1 MVAFQNGGAI
11 VKIEDIINKFN
22 TTPVLFIGSG
32 LSRRY
37 LNLPDWKGLLEHFA
51 RVIEDDTFAYSA
63 YENKAKVLECKAG
76 IMPKVAELIQRDFDA
91 KWFVDPTIRTVDD
104 EVLDQIKDG
113 GLSPF
118 KAEIAAY
125 IKRSTNVDPIYQDEV
140 NMLARISEKSIAG
153 VITTNYDS
161 LLEETLIGFT
171 KYVGQTQLIFS
182 AIQGIAEIYKIHG
195 SVENPDSIVINES
208 DYVKFDNKSAY
219 LAAKLMTIFMEYPI
233 VFMGYSISDVNVQN
247 IIKSIVSCLD
257 EKQIKMLEDRFVFV
271 EYKKDM
277 VGVEVSPF
285 TIMVDNKPLGM
296 RKVIMADFM
305 PLYRA
310 MENKKAKLPVKI
322 LRRFKQELY
331 DYTITNMPTSNLRVA
346 ALDDS
351 RVADEEL
358 VLAIGKV
365 SDLGLKGLSGIDGN
379 EWYRNIVIEDLEFSA
394 DELLEYAFPKV
405 LKQNSGRLPVNK
417 YLAEATKEFPECKEL
432 AKKQTF
438 DKIISPTIKRSRSCL
453 GEYAS
458 VKQIWNQEKNSLERA
473 TRLISHLEENQI
485 DIGELEGVLKE
496 IFEEDVNLLQN
507 VNSPIRTN
515 ARRLIMIYDY
525 LKWAK

>member
-1 MVAFQNGGAI
+1 M
-11 VKIEDIINKFN
+11 KIEDVISKFN

-32 LSRRY
+32 MSRRY

-51 RVIEDDTFAYSA
+51 TIINDDAFAYSA
-63 YENKAKVLECKAG
+63 YENKAKISDCRAG
-76 IMPKVAELIQRDFDA
+76 IMPKIAELIQRDFDE
-91 KWFVDPTIRTVDD
+91 KWFADPKIRTVDD
-104 EVLDQIKDG
+104 EALEQIKNN

-118 KAEIAAY
+118 KAEIAAFTKNRT
-125 IKRSTNVDPIYQDEV
+125 IIDLNYQEEI
-140 NMLARISEKSIAG
+140 NKLIQISEKSIAG

-161 LLEETLIGFT
+161 FLEDNLQGFT

-182 AIQGIAEIYKIHG
+182 VIQGVAEIYKIHG
-195 SVENPDSIVINES
+195 SIENPDSIVINES

-233 VFMGYSISDVNVQN
+233 IFMGYSISDVNVQN

-257 EKQIKMLEDRFVFV
+257 EKHLKMLEDRFVFV

-277 VGVEVSPF
+277 VGIEVSPF

-296 RKVIMADFM
+296 RKVILADFM
-305 PLYRA
+305 PLYKA

-331 DYTITNMPTSNLRVA
+331 NYTITNMPTANLRVA
-346 ALDDS
+346 ALEDD
-351 RVADEEL
+351 RIDDEEL

-379 EWYRNIVIEDLEFSA
+379 EWYRNVVIEDLEFSA

-405 LKQNSGRLPVNK
+405 LKENSGRLPVNK
-417 YLAEATKEFPECKEL
+417 YLAEATKEFPECREL
-432 AKKQTF
+432 ANKQSF
-438 DKIISPTIKRSRSCL
+438 DTIISPTIKKSRSCL
-453 GEYAS
+453 GEYTS
-458 VKQIWNQEKNSLERA
+458 VKQIWNQEKSSFERA
-473 TRLISHLEENQI
+473 TRLISHLEEDQI
-485 DIGELEGVLKE
+485 NVGELEEILKE
-496 IFEEDVNLLQN
+496 LFEEDVNLLKN
-507 VNSPIRTN
+507 VNPGVRTN
-515 ARRLIMIYDY
+515 VRRLILIYDY
-525 LKWAK
+525 LKWGK